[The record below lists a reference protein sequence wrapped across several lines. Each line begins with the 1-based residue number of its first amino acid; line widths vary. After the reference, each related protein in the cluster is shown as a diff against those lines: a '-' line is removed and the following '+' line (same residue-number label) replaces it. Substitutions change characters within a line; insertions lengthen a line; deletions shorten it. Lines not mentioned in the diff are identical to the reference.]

1 MHKAVQGS
9 VHYWCDVLL
18 DIGIFSAS
26 LLHNAADLSCPALD
40 LIVIDIPHLNV

>member
-1 MHKAVQGS
+1 MHKAIQGS
-9 VHYWCDVLL
+9 VHYWCDVL

-26 LLHNAADLSCPALD
+26 LLYNAADLSSPALD